1 MRGKMILLN
10 GASSSGKTSIARA
23 VQARID
29 LPFWHFSFDHLRD
42 GGVLPLN
49 RVRSGE
55 FEWAAMREAVFE
67 GFDLS
72 LPALLRPGN
81 NLIVEH
87 IVETRAWMTRL
98 LGLLDGFDV
107 FFVGVHCPLEELE
120 RREMARG
127 DRRLGDARRD
137 FHTIHEHAAYDLE
150 LDSTRPPGTNADLL
164 IQAWAARSAP
174 SAFDRLRTGP
184 GISVAADRG
193 HQGGDPL

>member
-1 MRGKMILLN
+1 MTGKLILLN
-10 GASSSGKTSIARA
+10 GASSSGKTLIARA
-23 VQARID
+23 VQARISQ
-29 LPFWHFSFDHLRD
+29 PFWHFSFDHLRD
-42 GGVLPLN
+42 GGVLPLS

-55 FEWAAMREAVFE
+55 FDWASMREAVFE

-87 IVETRAWMTRL
+87 IIETRAWMSRL
-98 LGLLDGFDV
+98 LNLLDGFDV

-120 RREMARG
+120 RREAARG
-127 DRRLGDARRD
+127 DRRLGDASRD

-150 LDSTRPPGTNADLL
+150 LDSTRSPETNADRL

-174 SAFDRLRTGP
+174 AAFGKLK
-184 GISVAADRG
+184 A
-193 HQGGDPL
+193 

>member
-1 MRGKMILLN
+1 MSGKMILLN

-23 VQARID
+23 VQAQID
-29 LPFWHFSFDHLRD
+29 QPFWHYSFDHLRD

-49 RVRSGE
+49 RVRSGD
-55 FEWAAMREAVFE
+55 FDWASLREGVFE

-72 LPALLRPGN
+72 LPALLLPGN

-87 IVETRAWMTRL
+87 IIETRDRMTRL

-107 FFVGVHCPLEELE
+107 FFVGVHCPLGELE
-120 RREMARG
+120 RREKARG

-137 FHTIHEHAAYDLE
+137 FHTIHNHAVYDLE
-150 LDSTRPPGTNADLL
+150 LDSTLPPRTNADVL

-174 SAFDRLRTGP
+174 SAFVRLR
-184 GISVAADRG
+184 A
-193 HQGGDPL
+193 